1 MGDEVEELERKL
13 AVSEARCATA
23 EARCVM
29 LEEQVRI
36 VQRDRDTF
44 AQQLRQMMVI
54 VERLDRRFGEVLEE
68 MTELK
73 AERATEIKAEVAG
86 LVGQVGPEPA
96 LNPAPTPPAGSGGRK
111 AKEKKGRHAHGRN
124 TKAGF
129 GLAAHTTDETVAQCE
144 ACGGV
149 DLRVIDTVEHKQWD
163 YVRGHFRQRVH
174 RCRTV
179 RCNHCLVRTTAQ
191 PPPPPFPRASCTSA
205 LLAYV
210 LYLKF
215 GLYLPLERQLGEL
228 RLRQVPVPQPT
239 LVDWVRR
246 GHELFAPI
254 VAVLWAELMAAD
266 VLHFDGTSLKVLRG
280 PGKAHPGHIYVFA
293 TAELAVYKYLETKHG
308 ERILQTLEAFGGT
321 AIADAEPANN
331 AVFASGERVEG
342 GCCAHAFRKFKDC
355 LPHDPVNA
363 SEGMAWLAAAVFR
376 VEERAKALSL
386 CGKALLAYRREHA
399 APLVA
404 QFRIW
409 LDVRAAELLPE
420 SSIGKAI
427 SYCRTQWD
435 NLMRFLTD
443 PAVDPTNNAAE
454 RLLKPAAL
462 LRKNCVFAGSDA
474 GADRG
479 ATMLTVV
486 NTCRLVGVD
495 AEAYIVW
502 ALDRMAERRVTRERL
517 ANLGGGPAPPIRYDD
532 LTPAAHKALTT
543 RPTVSPPPS
552 PPPETAIA

>member
-1 MGDEVEELERKL
+1 MGHGVEELER
-13 AVSEARCATA
+13 SEARCAAA
-23 EARCVM
+23 EARSAM
-29 LEEQVRI
+29 LEEQLRI
-36 VQRDRDTF
+36 VQRDRDTL
-44 AQQLRQMMVI
+44 AQQLRQLMVI
-54 VERLDRRFGEVLEE
+54 VERFDRRFGEVLAE
-68 MTELK
+68 MAELK
-73 AERATEIKAEVAG
+73 AERAGEIRAEVSG
-86 LVGQVGPEPA
+86 LVEQVGPVPP
-96 LNPAPTPPAGSGGRK
+96 LNPAPPAPAGAGGRTK
-111 AKEKKGRHAHGRN
+111 KEKKGRHAHGRN
-124 TKAGF
+124 TKAGY
-129 GLAAHTTDETVAQCE
+129 GLASHTTDEPVAKCE

-149 DLRVIDTVEHKQWD
+149 DLRVVDTVEHRQWD
-163 YVRGHFRQRVH
+163 YVHGHFRQRVH

-215 GLYLPLERQLGEL
+215 GLYLPLERQLGQL
-228 RLRQVPVPQPT
+228 RLRHVPVSQPT

-254 VAVLWAELMAAD
+254 VDVMWIELMAAD

-293 TAELAVYKYLETKHG
+293 TAEIAVYKYLETKHG
-308 ERILQTLEAFGGT
+308 ERILATLDAFGGT

-355 LPHDPVNA
+355 VPHDPINA

-376 VEERAKALSL
+376 VEERAKELSL
-386 CGKALLAYRREHA
+386 GGQALLAYRKEHA
-399 APLVA
+399 APLCA
-404 QFRIW
+404 EFRRW
-409 LDVRAAELLPE
+409 LDIREAELLPQ

-427 SYCRTQWD
+427 SYCTKQWT

-443 PAVDPTNNAAE
+443 PDVDPTNNAAE

-462 LRKNCVFAGSDA
+462 LRKNSVFAGSDDAA
-474 GADRG
+474 GRG
-479 ATMLTVV
+479 ATLLSVV
-486 NTCRLVGVD
+486 NTCRLLGVD
-495 AEAYIVW
+495 AEMYIVW

-517 ANLGGGPAPPIRYDD
+517 AELGGGPAPPIRYDD
-532 LTPAAHKALTT
+532 LTPAAYRALTH
-543 RPTVSPPPS
+543 RPAAAPNPDPPRDANPV
-552 PPPETAIA
+552 A